1 MASRTQSFQNHT
13 AWQPMFHYVASPL
26 TGLYML
32 YAISLAIREPSTASA
47 IHALWA
53 FGLAVGVF
61 ASRIMVL
68 TVQNRIIRL
77 EMRLRFR
84 ELLSGD
90 LLERSKALTVRQ
102 LVALRFASDAELPAL
117 IERTLKGEFPTQK
130 AIKAA
135 IKDWQA
141 DWLRA

>member
-1 MASRTQSFQNHT
+1 MASRTQSFENHT

-32 YAISLAIREPSTASA
+32 YAISLAIRTPSTANA
-47 IHALWA
+47 IHAVWA
-53 FGLAVGVF
+53 VGIAVGVF

-77 EMRLRFR
+77 EMRLRLR
-84 ELLSGD
+84 ELLTGE
-90 LLERSKALTVRQ
+90 LLERSKALNVRQ

-117 IERTLKGEFPTQK
+117 VERTLKGEFESAK
-130 AIKAA
+130 DIKRAITN
-135 IKDWQA
+135 WQA